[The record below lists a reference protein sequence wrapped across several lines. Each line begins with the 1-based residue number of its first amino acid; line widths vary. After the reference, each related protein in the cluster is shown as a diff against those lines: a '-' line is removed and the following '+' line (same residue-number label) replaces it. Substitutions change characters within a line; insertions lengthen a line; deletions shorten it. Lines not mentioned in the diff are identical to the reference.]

1 MSSACGCVLFY
12 NRVGL
17 QCAVVQLIVHM
28 SSKTLMTNLTADK
41 QYCKLISNQ
50 DTVGSAE
57 MRLRCR
63 EASREAGK
71 RM

>member
-1 MSSACGCVLFY
+1 MQLYMS
-12 NRVGL
+12 R
-17 QCAVVQLIVHM
+17 
-28 SSKTLMTNLTADK
+28 KTQTNLTADK

-57 MRLRCR
+57 MRLRCG
-63 EASREAGK
+63 EASREARK